1 MHSSFKTV
9 RAKAAAIVL
18 ALVAGG
24 AQAAYPDR
32 PIRLVVGFPPGQATD
47 IIARA
52 AAKKLQEVLG
62 QPVIVDNKAGAA
74 GIIGSEIVAKA
85 PPDGY
90 TLLVSSSGPLA
101 INPSLYSKLSYN
113 PVKDYEPVTLLAIVP
128 LFLAVNP
135 AFPAQTAADL
145 VRLAKASPGK
155 INYGSGGSGI
165 TSHLAMELLKHS
177 QGIDMTHVPY
187 KGSPAAITD
196 LIGGQVQV
204 MFDTGPALLP
214 HMRNGRLRI
223 LAADQV
229 GDGRRAA
236 LVRHMGHVDALR
248 VLEQFHGNFEAPAWI
263 GLVVPKGTPREIV
276 ETLNKALQ
284 AAWRDAPEVKEQM
297 ALLGAEATSMS
308 TAEFGRYIQSEM
320 EKWALAVKLS
330 GAKVD

>member
-1 MHSSFKTV
+1 MSSVSKTV
-9 RAKAAAIVL
+9 RAKAAAILL

-24 AQAAYPDR
+24 AQAAYPDK

-52 AAKKLQEVLG
+52 AARKLQEMLG
-62 QPVIVDNKAGAA
+62 QSVIVDNKAGAA

-113 PVKDYEPVTLLAIVP
+113 PVKDFEPVTLLAVVP

-135 AFPAQTAADL
+135 VFPAQTAADL

-165 TSHLAMELLKHS
+165 TSHLAMELLKHA
-177 QGIDMTHVPY
+177 QGIDLTHVPY

-196 LIGGQVQV
+196 LIGGQVQL

-214 HMRNGRLRI
+214 HMRSGKLRI
-223 LAADQV
+223 LAV
-229 GDGRRAA
+229 GSRTRNPAA
-236 LVRHMGHVDALR
+236 PNVPTMAEAGL
-248 VLEQFHGNFEAPAWI
+248 GNFEAPAWI
-263 GLVVPKGTPREIV
+263 GLVAPKATPREIIDI
-276 ETLNKALQ
+276 LNKALQ

-297 ALLGAEATSMS
+297 ALLGAEATSM
-308 TAEFGRYIQSEM
+308 TPAEFGRYIQSEM
-320 EKWALAVKLS
+320 EKWALGVKLS

>member
-1 MHSSFKTV
+1 MNSPSKTV
-9 RAKAAAIVL
+9 RAKAAAIL
-18 ALVAGG
+18 FALVAGG
-24 AQAAYPDR
+24 AQAAYPDK

-47 IIARA
+47 IIARS

-85 PPDGY
+85 APDGY

-113 PVKDYEPVTLLAIVP
+113 PVRDFEPITLLAVVP

-135 AFPAQTAADL
+135 AFPAQTATDL

-165 TSHLAMELLKHS
+165 TSHLAMELLKNS
-177 QGIDMTHVPY
+177 QGIDLTHVPY

-196 LIGGQVQV
+196 LIGGQVQL

-214 HMRNGRLRI
+214 HMRSGKLRI
-223 LAADQV
+223 LAV
-229 GDGRRAA
+229 GSRNRNPAA
-236 LVRHMGHVDALR
+236 PNVPTMAEAGL
-248 VLEQFHGNFEAPAWI
+248 GNFEAPAWI
-263 GLVVPKGTPREIV
+263 GLVAPKGTPREIV
-276 ETLNKALQ
+276 DTLNKALQ

-297 ALLGAEATSMS
+297 TALGAEATSM
-308 TAEFGRYIQSEM
+308 TTVEFGRYIQSEM

>member
-1 MHSSFKTV
+1 MRSSFDTV

-18 ALVAGG
+18 ALAAGG
-24 AQAAYPDR
+24 AQAAYPDK

-52 AAKKLQEVLG
+52 AAKKLQDVLG

-85 PPDGY
+85 PADGY

-113 PVKDYEPVTLLAIVP
+113 PVRDYEPITLLAVVP

-135 AFPAQTAADL
+135 AFPAQNATDL
-145 VRLAKASPGK
+145 VKLAKASPGK

-177 QGIDMTHVPY
+177 QGIDLTHVPY

-196 LIGGQVQV
+196 LIGGQVQL

-214 HMRNGRLRI
+214 HMRSGKLRI
-223 LAADQV
+223 LAV
-229 GDGRRAA
+229 GSRSRNPAA
-236 LVRHMGHVDALR
+236 PNVPTMAEAGL
-248 VLEQFHGNFEAPAWI
+248 GNFEAPAWI
-263 GLVVPKGTPREIV
+263 GLVAPKGTPRDIV
-276 ETLNKALQ
+276 DTLNKALQ

-297 ALLGAEATSMS
+297 TALGAEATSMS

>member
-1 MHSSFKTV
+1 MRSISKTV

-18 ALVAGG
+18 TLIAGA
-24 AQAAYPDR
+24 AQAAYPDK

-85 PPDGY
+85 PADGY

-135 AFPAQTAADL
+135 AFPAQNATDL
-145 VRLAKASPGK
+145 VKLAKASPGK
-155 INYGSGGSGI
+155 VNYGSGGSGI

-196 LIGGQVQV
+196 LIGGQVQE

-214 HMRNGRLRI
+214 HMRSGKLRI
-223 LAADQV
+223 LAV
-229 GDGRRAA
+229 GSRNRNQAA
-236 LVRHMGHVDALR
+236 PNVPTMAEAGL
-248 VLEQFHGNFEAPAWI
+248 GNFEAPAWI
-263 GLVVPKGTPREIV
+263 GLVAPKGTPREIV
-276 ETLNKALQ
+276 DTLNKALQ
-284 AAWRDAPEVKEQM
+284 ASWRDAPEVKEQM
-297 ALLGAEATSMS
+297 TLLGAEATSMT